1 MISVPI
7 FDPSCLYAE
16 CLLQL
21 RESEI
26 LIWLRWFCMKSFWTV
41 NRPRFFSW
49 SMKTPKLAKIEQTK
63 RNKFVATAKKKL
75 SNLILETY

>member
-1 MISVPI
+1 
-7 FDPSCLYAE
+7 
-16 CLLQL
+16 
-21 RESEI
+21 
-26 LIWLRWFCMKSFWTV
+26 MKSFWTV